1 MTTTQHGAA
10 PLPSARASRAPA
22 AVRARLRASV
32 RALPDGDGV
41 AVFTRAC
48 LTAARQAETAGA
60 ADRGLFPGAVG
71 AGELELR
78 LARRY
83 AAAVDAAAAGLPV
96 PACWRP
102 LFQLRHHPG
111 IRPLQFA
118 LAGLNAQVGH
128 DLVLAVVESCRALD
142 CEPARLEGD
151 FEQLGTALG
160 GLEEHLRDSLAPGPE
175 ALDVGDPLAH
185 LAGAWSLERAR
196 EGAWSAARM
205 LWGARRTP
213 EFAREC
219 AERLDAGTGLVG
231 RCLLT
236 PLG

>member
-1 MTTTQHGAA
+1 MTTTQQRATA
-10 PLPSARASRAPA
+10 VPSARGTRGPA
-22 AVRARLRASV
+22 AVRARLRASAD
-32 RALPDGDGV
+32 ALPDGDGV

-48 LTAARQAETAGA
+48 LAAARQGDAAGRAGLFLGA
-60 ADRGLFPGAVG
+60 AD

-83 AAAVDAAAAGLPV
+83 AAAVDAAAVGLPL

-111 IRPLQFA
+111 VRPLQFA

-128 DLVLAVVESCRALD
+128 DLVRAVVDACQALG

-151 FEQLGTALG
+151 FDRLGAALT
-160 GLEEHLRDSLAPGPE
+160 GLEEHIREHLAPGPE
-175 ALDVGDPLAH
+175 ALDVTGPLAH
-185 LAGAWSLERAR
+185 LAGVWSLERAQ
-196 EGAWSAARM
+196 EGAWAAARM
-205 LWGARRTP
+205 LWGARRAP